1 MKPNPP
7 ITKTRSIPRRCHPDA
22 STRKRFP
29 QIAWRLP
36 LLLSLALIGCA
47 AESKVSRVDPDLGYA
62 ALREGVVAVLGV
74 VKPQEVD
81 QVRPPL
87 IAMLETAL
95 SEERRDLPLLRADRV
110 RELLGKEPHHRI
122 LLAYEF
128 QGVLDSAAVRELAD
142 SLRGHARFV
151 VVARVE
157 SDQLRYSSRET
168 SETDSAGV
176 PHVIVRAVTGRDA
189 RVSVQLYDLA
199 KGTIALNAKYMGSSE
214 SDIPIFTGTGLPGRG
229 PGVSVGVAPQ
239 VTPAAQGYPDPPEL
253 ARSVEGPFRNFARAL
268 PKAAP

>member
-1 MKPNPP
+1 VSGAGARATPG
-7 ITKTRSIPRRCHPDA
+7 A
-22 STRKRFP
+22 
-29 QIAWRLP
+29 
-36 LLLSLALIGCA
+36 LALVATLLASITLGGCA
-47 AESKVSRVDPDLGYA
+47 AESKISRVDPELTYA

-95 SEERRDLPLLRADRV
+95 SEERGDIPLLRSDAV
-110 RELLGKEPHHRI
+110 RQLLGKEPYRRA
-122 LLAYEF
+122 LLTYEF
-128 QGVLDSAAVRELAD
+128 QGTLDSAAVRELAD
-142 SLRGHARFV
+142 SLRARARFV

-168 SETDSAGV
+168 SEPDTAGV
-176 PHVIVRAVTGRDA
+176 LRITVRAVTGRDA

-199 KGTIALNAKYMGSSE
+199 KRALALSAKYMGSSE
-214 SDIPIFTGTGLPGRG
+214 SDIPIFTGAGPRERR
-229 PGVSVGVAPQ
+229 PGVSVDVAPQ

-253 ARSVEGPFRNFARAL
+253 ARSLEGPFRSFAREL